1 MSVRNE
7 NKNAAA
13 FQSVL
18 TLTEI
23 VRLSRR
29 CRAAV
34 ITQLRNIALDGT
46 HKAHRSIILGAK
58 ESYLGLCKEISFS
71 QSFGDLERK
80 AEIGYKEYFDS
91 MERPRTIKT
100 HLPVQLLPDD
110 LWITKPKI
118 IFMSRDPRDVAV
130 SMFHYLQHY
139 DNSLSLEKVLEK
151 FLSDQLILCPYRE
164 FRLNFLNIPDYP
176 NILYM
181 TYEAMTS
188 NIDEAIQKVA
198 DFLGVKVS
206 QENLRELKTY
216 LRFDSM
222 KSIAI
227 SKTLGDCL
235 SYH

>member
-1 MSVRNE
+1 
-7 NKNAAA
+7 
-13 FQSVL
+13 
-18 TLTEI
+18 
-23 VRLSRR
+23 
-29 CRAAV
+29 
-34 ITQLRNIALDGT
+34 
-46 HKAHRSIILGAK
+46 
-58 ESYLGLCKEISFS
+58 
-71 QSFGDLERK
+71 
-80 AEIGYKEYFDS
+80 

-130 SMFHYLQHY
+130 SMFHYLKHY
-139 DNSLSLEKVLEK
+139 DNSLSLEKVLEN
-151 FLSDQLILCPYRE
+151 FLNDQLIFCPYRE

-222 KSIAI
+222 KSIGI